1 MAKKAIII
9 GFVFS
14 CVLFVMSG
22 VTFLRESGI
31 LRKRPEPQY
40 LSDEEA
46 ELRPVYEQLSDGEKA
61 VYEALYSGIKD
72 MKDVVPLHRD
82 IDGDVYSRL
91 YCIVEKQEAELFYLD
106 STFNT
111 AQIVGEAKINYRE
124 NADVIDG
131 KRYEFEAAVN
141 KAMKTIEGGRSETE
155 FARRIHDYL
164 IRRCTYNIG
173 KGEMYAS
180 TAYGCLVEREA
191 NCEGYAK
198 AFNLLAS
205 KAGLKSVLITGET
218 DKGENHAWNQVNIDG
233 QWYNVD
239 VTWDDTDVS
248 GDVRRTYFLCDDE
261 EFGKKH
267 FADNENFQSFECGD
281 NSRDYY
287 VSNDLAAD
295 SLEKA
300 EEILRREMKNGKN
313 EIRMRFTSE
322 EVFDSFKEK
331 IIDNQR
337 IFDIV
342 LECGADKGGS
352 FGVTLEENRE
362 NLCAT
367 VFLTHA

>member
-9 GFVFS
+9 VFVFS
-14 CVLFVMSG
+14 CVLFIMSG
-22 VTFLRESGI
+22 VSFLRESGV
-31 LRKRPEPQY
+31 LRDRPEPQY

-46 ELRPVYEQLSDGEKA
+46 ELRPVYGQLSKSEKA
-61 VYEALYSGIKD
+61 VYEALYSGIKE

-82 IDGDVYSRL
+82 IDGDVYSRI

-124 NADVIDG
+124 AEDAIYE
-131 KRYEFEAAVN
+131 KRFELEAAVN
-141 KAMKTIEGGRSETE
+141 KAMKSIEGGASETE
-155 FARRIHDYL
+155 LARRIHDYL
-164 IRRCTYNIG
+164 IRRCTYNLG
-173 KGEMYAS
+173 MGEKYAS
-180 TAYGCLVEREA
+180 TAYGCLVEKEA

-205 KAGLKSVLITGET
+205 KVGLKSVLITGET
-218 DKGENHAWNQVNIDG
+218 DEGENHAWNQVNIDG

-239 VTWDDTDVS
+239 VTWDDTDIS
-248 GDVRRTYFLCDDE
+248 GDVRRVYFLCDDE

-281 NSRDYY
+281 DSRDYY
-287 VSNDLAAD
+287 VSNDLVAD
-295 SLEKA
+295 SLEKS
-300 EEILRREMKNGKN
+300 EEILRREMRDGED
-313 EIRMRFTSE
+313 EIRIRFTDE
-322 EVFDSFKEK
+322 DVYDSFKEK

-342 LECGADKGGS
+342 LECGADNGGS
-352 FGVTLEENRE
+352 FGVTLDESRT
-362 NLCAT
+362 NLCIT
-367 VFLTHA
+367 VILTHA